1 MQNDNNINQKPT
13 ENDIVLIWAK
23 TLWNGRRT
31 AIKTITITGAIGV
44 VLALFTPKEYV
55 SWTSV
60 VPQTT
65 NPASKLG
72 GISSLAAM
80 AGFNLDLSGGEELS
94 PAVFPQIVG
103 SVPYQLELM
112 NIPFRFSGVDRPVT
126 LYTYYSEIYR
136 PGILH
141 SIGEYTI
148 GLPGKLINAFKG
160 ENTSVS
166 YPGRPLMLSSKQEK
180 IRKLIAK
187 RVTLDVDPKRGYI
200 TLLSTFPEAELSAEV
215 ADQARELLQ
224 KYVTGYK
231 IKKATDQLSFIDER
245 YREKKKEFLS
255 AQEKLARFRDQN
267 KNVSSALAATEEER
281 LRSEYTIA
289 QSVYNELSKQLEQ
302 AKIQVKEDTPVFSVI
317 QPAIVPQK
325 PNAPQKIM
333 IITIFIFLGLIIS
346 IGLIIGKPW
355 FRAMKQKWEE
365 VELIS

>member
-1 MQNDNNINQKPT
+1 MQNDINIKQKST
-13 ENDIVLIWAK
+13 ENDNILIWAK
-23 TLWNGRRT
+23 TLWNGRKT
-31 AIKTITITGAIGV
+31 VFKTILIVGAIGIV
-44 VLALFTPKEYV
+44 MALMTPKEYV

-72 GISSLAAM
+72 SISSLAAM
-80 AGFNLDLSGGEELS
+80 AGFNLDLSSGDELS

-112 NIPFRFSGVDRPVT
+112 NIPFRFSGVDHPVT
-126 LYTYYSEIYR
+126 LYTYYSDIAR

-141 SIGEYTI
+141 LIGEYTI
-148 GLPGKLINAFKG
+148 ELPGKLIDVLKG
-160 ENTSVS
+160 EKNSIS
-166 YPGRPLMLSSKQEK
+166 YPGRPVVLTKKQEK

-215 ADQARELLQ
+215 ADQACALLQ
-224 KYVTGYK
+224 KYVTNYK
-231 IKKATDQLSFIDER
+231 IKKASGQLTFIEER
-245 YREKKKEFLS
+245 YQEKKKEFQS

-267 KNVSSALAATEEER
+267 KNVSSAVAATEEER

-289 QSVYNELSKQLEQ
+289 QSVYNELSKQFEQ

-325 PNAPQKIM
+325 SAMPKKMM
-333 IITIFIFLGLIIS
+333 IITIFIFLGAIIG
-346 IGLIIGKPW
+346 IGIIFGKPW
-355 FRAMKQKWEE
+355 FSTMKQKWNE